1 MQYEVVFS
9 DSFISEKDA
18 QSRLLY
24 AASSSSRKAQ
34 ATSSLDF
41 NGKPSEPGVELSR
54 QREPQSSTNGDPKFK
69 LNDEADSYESMILN
83 GKPYLCAI
91 PFIEAPDKNQ
101 TKFAQAKAKAQ
112 EEEAAELA
120 RATIRGWEL
129 LKDME
134 GNCMY
139 FISGWWSYSFCY
151 NMHVKQFH
159 QLPPGRETPIYPP
172 VEDQTTPSYVLG
184 KFNKREDQKNDLHK
198 SQNTANSH
206 AVSEMQAKGETRY
219 LVQRLGGGT
228 TCDLT
233 GRERRIEIQFHCHP
247 QSADRIGWIKE
258 ISTCSY
264 LMVIYTPRLC
274 NDLAFLPPRD
284 NKAHAITCREV
295 VKEHDIP
302 AWEQSHHPTFPPQA
316 MGETPKLG
324 SSRPVVAGIEVGGMR
339 QVGKPGARLDPPTM
353 ILQPDG
359 AVVALESDS
368 KSEFLAQQDAHGK
381 VEVVSDEHLRKMGL
395 EPKDVADVRQRLQE
409 AAKGKPWK
417 LEVYDAPGGREFRAI
432 FEEGEEGMLE
442 WGSGEEEKGKGNAK
456 EGEAEGESEE
466 GSVEDYKDE
475 L

>member
-1 MQYEVVFS
+1 
-9 DSFISEKDA
+9 
-18 QSRLLY
+18 
-24 AASSSSRKAQ
+24 
-34 ATSSLDF
+34 
-41 NGKPSEPGVELSR
+41 
-54 QREPQSSTNGDPKFK
+54 
-69 LNDEADSYESMILN
+69 MILN

-120 RATIRGWEL
+120 RATTRGWEL

-151 NMHVKQFH
+151 NKHVKQFH

-184 KFNKREDQKNDLHK
+184 KFDKKQDQKDGLHK
-198 SQNTANSH
+198 GRNTADSR

-233 GRERRIEIQFHCHP
+233 KRERRIEIQFHCHP

-284 NKAHAITCREV
+284 NKAHAITCREI

-302 AWEQSHHPTFPPQA
+302 AWQQSHNPSFPPQA
-316 MGETPKLG
+316 TVENPKLG
-324 SSRPVVAGIEVGGMR
+324 SSKPVVAGIEVGGMR
-339 QVGKPGARLDPPTM
+339 QVGKPGARLDPPMM

-359 AVVALESDS
+359 AVVALESNA
-368 KSEFLAQQDAHGK
+368 KSEFLAQQDAQGK
-381 VEVVSDEHLRKMGL
+381 LEAVPDDQLRKMGL
-395 EPKDVADVRQRLQE
+395 EPKDVAAVRKRLQE
-409 AAKGKPWK
+409 AAKGKSWK

-432 FEEGEEGMLE
+432 FEEGHEEGVLE
-442 WGSGEEEKGKGNAK
+442 WESDGEEKGEAK
-456 EGEAEGESEE
+456 EGGEGNGSEGEGEGDEEE
-466 GSVEDYKDE
+466 GSVEEFKDE